1 MSDRSTRSGASEQG
15 LRRLSR
21 ALEGYVERG
30 ELAGLVSMVWR
41 HGELVHTDAVG
52 WRDRQARSPIRRDT
66 IFRIASMT
74 KPITAAAALTLVDDG
89 RLRLFDPIDDW
100 LPELALPMVLRD
112 PNGSSEDVVS
122 ASRPITL
129 DDLLTNR
136 MGLGWGRSSIGPE
149 LFTLTAQPIAA
160 ALGLPDAETL
170 APDAWMR
177 RVGAFPLIADPGTIW
192 RYHTSSDI
200 LGVLIAR
207 VTGQSLETVLRERL
221 FRPLGMVDTSFTVP
235 PSKRDRLAVLY
246 GPAPDFAVLD
256 HPCDTGW
263 AVEPPFASGGAG
275 LVSTGDDYARFAH
288 MLLGKGQ
295 FDGVRVLSRQLVE
308 AMTTDH
314 LTDRQR
320 AEPPFALP
328 LGQNLW
334 AEHGFGYGLRVRT
347 RQSGAGPSVGTL
359 SWPGGL
365 GTAWYADPHKDV
377 VALLLLQSQ
386 NLIVAADWRS
396 TIGDDF
402 RTLTARALED

>member
-1 MSDRSTRSGASEQG
+1 MGRPAKSPSNGHGA
-15 LRRLSR
+15 
-21 ALEGYVERG
+21 
-30 ELAGLVSMVWR
+30 VS
-41 HGELVHTDAVG
+41 
-52 WRDRQARSPIRRDT
+52 
-66 IFRIASMT
+66 
-74 KPITAAAALTLVDDG
+74 
-89 RLRLFDPIDDW
+89 
-100 LPELALPMVLRD
+100 
-112 PNGSSEDVVS
+112 
-122 ASRPITL
+122 
-129 DDLLTNR
+129 
-136 MGLGWGRSSIGPE
+136 
-149 LFTLTAQPIAA
+149 
-160 ALGLPDAETL
+160 
-170 APDAWMR
+170 
-177 RVGAFPLIADPGTIW
+177 
-192 RYHTSSDI
+192 
-200 LGVLIAR
+200 
-207 VTGQSLETVLRERL
+207 
-221 FRPLGMVDTSFTVP
+221 
-235 PSKRDRLAVLY
+235 
-246 GPAPDFAVLD
+246 
-256 HPCDTGW
+256 
-263 AVEPPFASGGAG
+263 SGGAG

-288 MLLGKGQ
+288 MLLGNGQ

-314 LTDRQR
+314 LTERQR